1 MFGMNQEQIM
11 ALVRQVLLIGGT
23 LATTL
28 GWATPDKIAGWTAT
42 ILSLVGPV
50 FMLGSVVMSLV
61 NKTQA
66 NLITAAALQTD
77 PNGVPIVKKVEIN
90 PLAQGAT
97 EIARATPSN
106 VNIASAPASGV
117 ASPGSLG
124 L

>member
-11 ALVRQVLLIGGT
+11 GLVRQVLLIGGT

-50 FMLGSVVMSLV
+50 FMVASVLWSTI

-66 NLITAAALQTD
+66 NLITTAAIQTD
-77 PNGVPIVKKVEIN
+77 SNGVPLVKKVEIN
-90 PLAQGAT
+90 PLAQGALDV
-97 EIARATPSN
+97 ARATPPN
-106 VNIASAPASGV
+106 VNIAQPPASVGPV
-117 ASPGSLG
+117 GTG